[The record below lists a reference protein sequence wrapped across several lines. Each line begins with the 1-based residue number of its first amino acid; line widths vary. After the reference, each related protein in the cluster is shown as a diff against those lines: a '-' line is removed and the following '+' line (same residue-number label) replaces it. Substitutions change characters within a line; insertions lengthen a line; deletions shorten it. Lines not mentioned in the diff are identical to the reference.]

1 MGNFSTFF
9 PTPPKPLGVAH
20 SVTPS
25 SGVATCDFEEADI
38 FNITITGAT
47 TLVFTNPQLATV
59 KDIVITGDHA
69 ITLPA
74 SVSELTGNTVDE
86 AGVTLIQV
94 LCVDQTTPSF
104 FATIGTSS

>member
-1 MGNFSTFF
+1 MNKLSTFF
-9 PTPPKPLGVAH
+9 PIPPKPVGVAH
-20 SVTPS
+20 TVTPS
-25 SGVATCDFEEADI
+25 SGVATCNFEEADI

-47 TLVFTNPQLATV
+47 TLSFTNPQLAAV
-59 KDIVITGDHA
+59 KDIIVTGDFA

-74 SVSELTGNTVDE
+74 SVEELTGNTVDE

-94 LCVDQTTPSF
+94 LCVDQTTPSY